1 MSNQFDLEETKLL
14 SKMNLNGNIII
25 FEEDNRKYTD
35 LDKEMKQTL
44 LLKLNNFINKYCILN
59 FNVDKYVCTKCNKT
73 LGSTD
78 FLYYEN
84 GIKYIITEKYYH
96 TLKDH
101 EIVINDK
108 LYQLL

>member
-1 MSNQFDLEETKLL
+1 MSSNIDLEETKLL
-14 SKMNLNGNIII
+14 SKMNLNGNIVI

-35 LDKEMKQTL
+35 LDKEMKPKL
-44 LLKLNNFINKYCILN
+44 LQKLNNFINTYCILN
-59 FNVDKYVCTKCNKT
+59 INVDKYVCTKCNAT
-73 LGSTD
+73 LGCKD

-84 GIKYIITEKYYH
+84 GIKHIITEKYYH
-96 TLKDH
+96 TFSEH